1 MFVGGVLQPSRRQHE
16 GARHVDDDAMMSGRF
31 EEALQTVS
39 SVRDFS
45 MVYDAYVQSEMHMME
60 ILIQTV
66 IVFSC
71 YHTQGEEEESA
82 MTQESETMMAS
93 SAPSEELQELT
104 STSESLSLRR
114 ARLEHLISS
123 QPIMLNNVRLRQNPH
138 DIRQWLYRVS
148 LFTDPAK
155 GAVSAPQPA
164 KAVLAFTEAVKT
176 VDPQKTAGKLSQ
188 LWIEFARFYERF
200 NDLRNAR
207 RVFER
212 AVETPFKSGEELAAV
227 WSEWVEFHLRHREFP
242 AALAVAQRATTP
254 RGDGG

>member
-1 MFVGGVLQPSRRQHE
+1 
-16 GARHVDDDAMMSGRF
+16 
-31 EEALQTVS
+31 
-39 SVRDFS
+39 
-45 MVYDAYVQSEMHMME
+45 
-60 ILIQTV
+60 
-66 IVFSC
+66 
-71 YHTQGEEEESA
+71 

-254 RGDGG
+254 RGDGGS

>member
-1 MFVGGVLQPSRRQHE
+1 
-16 GARHVDDDAMMSGRF
+16 MMSGRF

-66 IVFSC
+66 IVFNC

-155 GAVSAPQPA
+155 GAVSAPQPEGRSRLHRSRQNRRPPKNRGKTLPAVDRVRAFLRAFQRPA
-164 KAVLAFTEAVKT
+164 KR
-176 VDPQKTAGKLSQ
+176 P
-188 LWIEFARFYERF
+188 
-200 NDLRNAR
+200 
-207 RVFER
+207 
-212 AVETPFKSGEELAAV
+212 SGI
-227 WSEWVEFHLRHREFP
+227 
-242 AALAVAQRATTP
+242 
-254 RGDGG
+254 